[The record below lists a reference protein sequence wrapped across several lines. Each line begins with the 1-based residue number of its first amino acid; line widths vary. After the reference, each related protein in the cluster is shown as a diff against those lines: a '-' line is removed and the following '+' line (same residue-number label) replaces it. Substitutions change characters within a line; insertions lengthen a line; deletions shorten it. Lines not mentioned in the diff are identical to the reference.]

1 MIKQIFR
8 RIYDLLF
15 YPQPTWEKIR
25 TENIDGNKLRRE
37 FYLPLILMVIVC
49 AVLGSIGS
57 FLQEVHV
64 DFVTLFLRC
73 MQDVVV
79 FFSAYFLGFFVMSL
93 FLNELLASHFFNIER
108 NLQKCFTFFAY
119 SSVLMWCIKAL
130 VLLFPNLIFLYLL
143 NFYAFYLVWTG
154 GIVLFDKLKGDQ
166 TVRFTLIATVLL
178 YFIPMGIEW
187 VMLKLIS

>member
-1 MIKQIFR
+1 
-8 RIYDLLF
+8 
-15 YPQPTWEKIR
+15 
-25 TENIDGNKLRRE
+25 
-37 FYLPLILMVIVC
+37 
-49 AVLGSIGS
+49 
-57 FLQEVHV
+57 
-64 DFVTLFLRC
+64 
-73 MQDVVV
+73 
-79 FFSAYFLGFFVMSL
+79 
-93 FLNELLASHFFNIER
+93 
-108 NLQKCFTFFAY
+108 
-119 SSVLMWCIKAL
+119 MWCIKAL